1 MARRTLTSMKIN
13 HSSIF
18 FFTALTVPALAIA
31 HTGDGPHNGI
41 LHGFSHPFS
50 GLDHVL
56 AMVAVGLWAA
66 QLQGRATWLMPL
78 VFVAVMGLG
87 GLLGMVTLPTAL
99 AEHGIMLSLLI
110 LGALLAWRKHLPLGV
125 GIGLIAL
132 FALSHGYAHGS
143 EMPPDIPLLTY
154 AAGFMFATL
163 LLHLIGIGLA
173 LWFGSQSHI
182 GWIRFG
188 GIMIAG
194 YGGFLTIQSIA
205 G

>member
-1 MARRTLTSMKIN
+1 MKIN
-13 HSSIF
+13 HLSIF
-18 FFTALTVPALAIA
+18 FFIALTVPALALA
-31 HTGDGPHNGI
+31 HTGDGAHNGF

-66 QLQGRATWLMPL
+66 QLQGRAIWLMPL

-87 GLLGMVTLPTAL
+87 GLLGMVTLPVIFV
-99 AEHGIMLSLLI
+99 EHGIMLSLLV
-110 LGALLAWRKHLPLGV
+110 LGTLLAWRKHLPLGI

-143 EMPPDIPLLTY
+143 EMPPDISLLTY
-154 AAGFMFATL
+154 AAGFMLATL
-163 LLHLIGIGLA
+163 LLHLVGIGLA
-173 LWFGSQSHI
+173 LWFRNQSRI
-182 GWIRFG
+182 VWIRFG

-194 YGGFLTIQSIA
+194 YGGFLTIQSVA